1 MDDPAGW
8 REVVAITALKARY
21 CRYLDTKR
29 WEAWRALFTDGFVS
43 DTSAAGGQVITGADE
58 FVAYI
63 RATLGAGRPTVHQV
77 HNPEIALTSA
87 TTATGVWA
95 LHDVVHLGPGL
106 DLHGYGHYHETYEKH
121 GDAWRIAASALTRV
135 REDVR
140 TPLVA
145 VRLTPRL
152 RAAGAAIARR
162 RGL

>member
-1 MDDPAGW
+1 MDESAGW
-8 REVVAITALKARY
+8 REVTAITALKARY

-29 WEAWRALFTDGFVS
+29 WAEWRALFTDGFVS
-43 DTSAAGGQVITGADE
+43 DTSAAGGQVVTGADA

-63 RATLGAGRPTVHQV
+63 RATLGDGRPTVHQV
-77 HNPEIALTSA
+77 HNPELELTSA

-95 LHDVVHLGPGL
+95 LHDVVRLGPGF
-106 DLHGYGHYHETYEKH
+106 DLHGYGHYHETYEKQ
-121 GDAWRIAASALTRV
+121 GGTWRIATSALTRV
-135 REDVR
+135 REDIR

-152 RAAGAAIARR
+152 RDAGAALARR